1 MMNKNQQHN
10 NSLTLF
16 SPFAWYYTGY
26 AHSDGSLYFT
36 IDKNK
41 SFLGF
46 RFAPVFTISLG
57 VLSKDL
63 IIDIAKFFGCGL
75 VNITQT
81 LATFRVT
88 DFKHI

>member
-1 MMNKNQQHN
+1 MNKNQQHN

-16 SPFAWYYTGY
+16 SPFAWYYTGF
-26 AHSDGSLYFT
+26 AHSDDSLYFT
-36 IDKNK
+36 ISKNR

-46 RFAPVFTISLG
+46 RIAPVFTISLG

-63 IIDIAKFFGCGL
+63 IKDIANFFGCGL
-75 VNITQT
+75 INITPT

-88 DFKHI
+88 EFRHI